1 MHPTAKSAIGVLA
14 LTSFTRCPF
23 CSLKLFSDDGD
34 SFALEATQ
42 ASVRGV
48 QVGSPSHGTPSKR
61 RRIQLGWEV
70 LRDHLQPQHSDFD
83 IIPW

>member
-1 MHPTAKSAIGVLA
+1 MRPTAKSAIGVLP
-14 LTSFTRCPF
+14 LTSCPF

-42 ASVRGV
+42 ASVRAV

>member
-1 MHPTAKSAIGVLA
+1 MRPTAKSAIGFLA

-42 ASVRGV
+42 ASARAV
-48 QVGSPSHGTPSKR
+48 QEGGTPSKR